1 MQTES
6 AAHESTTTLALV
18 RELTAQRDAAQGVR
32 EWDRTYRAALG
43 PETDWESF
51 LLVAEPPA
59 PAAAARPA
67 QLGLL
72 PAADSTVAAT
82 GLLF

>member
-1 MQTES
+1 MENE
-6 AAHESTTTLALV
+6 AGALFTV
-18 RELTAQRDAAQGVR
+18 ERTPAVELHPAELPDLDA
-32 EWDRTYRAALG
+32 
-43 PETDWESF
+43 F

-59 PAAAARPA
+59 PPAAARPA

-72 PAADSTVAAT
+72 PAADSTVAGT